1 MGCDL
6 TLTDYNIAKFMETHS
21 QWKIIKNTIHDI
33 VLKYDNEIKFYN
45 PQSIHVNL
53 HEDKIVVQIDTGAIP
68 FRLIK
73 ELNNYFEKDCNS
85 ISVSSGHH
93 INLHYKF

>member
-1 MGCDL
+1 M
-6 TLTDYNIAKFMETHS
+6 TDSNIDEFMKSYSRWPMIENN
-21 QWKIIKNTIHDI
+21 IRDI
-33 VLKYDNEIKFYN
+33 VLKYDHEIKFYN

-53 HEDKIVVQIDTGAIP
+53 HENQIVVQIDTGEIP

-73 ELNNYFEKDCNS
+73 ELNKYFGKDCNK
-85 ISVSSGHH
+85 ISVSVGHH

>member
-1 MGCDL
+1 M
-6 TLTDYNIAKFMETHS
+6 TDSNIDEFMKSYSRWTMIENN
-21 QWKIIKNTIHDI
+21 IRDI
-33 VLKYDNEIKFYN
+33 VLKYDHEIKFYN

-53 HEDKIVVQIDTGAIP
+53 YDNKIVVQIDTGEIP

-73 ELNNYFEKDCNS
+73 ELNNYLGKDCNK
-85 ISVSSGHH
+85 ISVSVGHH

>member
-1 MGCDL
+1 MKS
-6 TLTDYNIAKFMETHS
+6 YSRWPIIENNIR
-21 QWKIIKNTIHDI
+21 DI
-33 VLKYDNEIKFYN
+33 VLKYDHEIKFYN

-53 HEDKIVVQIDTGAIP
+53 HENKIVVQIDTGEIP

-73 ELNNYFEKDCNS
+73 ELNKYFGKDYNK
-85 ISVSSGHH
+85 ISVSVGHH

>member
-1 MGCDL
+1 M
-6 TLTDYNIAKFMETHS
+6 TNHNIDEFMKSYS
-21 QWKIIKNTIHDI
+21 QWGTIKNKVRDI
-33 VLKYDNEIKFYN
+33 VLKYDHEIKFYN

-53 HEDKIVVQIDTGAIP
+53 HEDKIVVQIDTGEIP

-73 ELNNYFEKDCNS
+73 ELNNYFGKDCNK
-85 ISVSSGHH
+85 ISVSVGHH

>member
-1 MGCDL
+1 M
-6 TLTDYNIAKFMETHS
+6 TDSNIDEFMKSYSRWTMIENN
-21 QWKIIKNTIHDI
+21 IRDI
-33 VLKYDNEIKFYN
+33 VLKYDHEIKFYN

-53 HEDKIVVQIDTGAIP
+53 HENQIVVQIDTGEIP

-73 ELNNYFEKDCNS
+73 ELNKYFGKDCNK
-85 ISVSSGHH
+85 ISVSVGHH

>member
-1 MGCDL
+1 M
-6 TLTDYNIAKFMETHS
+6 TYSNITEFMKNYS
-21 QWKIIKNTIHDI
+21 QWGTIKNTVRDI

-45 PQSIHVNL
+45 PQSIHVDL
-53 HEDKIVVQIDTGAIP
+53 HENHIVVQIDTGAIP

-73 ELNNYFEKDCNS
+73 ELNNYLEKDCNS
-85 ISVSSGHH
+85 ISVSVGHH

>member
-1 MGCDL
+1 M
-6 TLTDYNIAKFMETHS
+6 TDSNIDEFMKSYSRWTMIENN
-21 QWKIIKNTIHDI
+21 IRDI
-33 VLKYDNEIKFYN
+33 VLKYDHEIKFYN

-53 HEDKIVVQIDTGAIP
+53 HENKIVVQIDTGEIP

-73 ELNNYFEKDCNS
+73 ELNNYFGKDCNE
-85 ISVSSGHH
+85 ISVSVGHH

>member
-1 MGCDL
+1 M
-6 TLTDYNIAKFMETHS
+6 TDSNINEFMKSYSRWT
-21 QWKIIKNTIHDI
+21 IIENNIRDI
-33 VLKYDNEIKFYN
+33 VLKYDHEIKFYN

-53 HEDKIVVQIDTGAIP
+53 HENQIVVQIDTGEIP

-73 ELNNYFEKDCNS
+73 ELNKYFGKDCNK
-85 ISVSSGHH
+85 ISVSVGHH

>member
-1 MGCDL
+1 M
-6 TLTDYNIAKFMETHS
+6 TDSNIAEFMKSYSRWT
-21 QWKIIKNTIHDI
+21 IIENNIRDI

-53 HEDKIVVQIDTGAIP
+53 HKDKIVVQIDTGAIP
-68 FRLIK
+68 FKLIK
-73 ELNNYFEKDCNS
+73 ELNKYFEKDCNE
-85 ISVSSGHH
+85 ISVSVGHH

>member
-1 MGCDL
+1 M
-6 TLTDYNIAKFMETHS
+6 TYSNIDEFMKSYSRWT
-21 QWKIIKNTIHDI
+21 IIENNIRDI
-33 VLKYDNEIKFYN
+33 VLEYDHEIKFYN

-53 HEDKIVVQIDTGAIP
+53 HKDKIVVQIDTGAIP

-73 ELNNYFEKDCNS
+73 ELNKYFGKDCNE
-85 ISVSSGHH
+85 IGVSVGHH

>member
-1 MGCDL
+1 M
-6 TLTDYNIAKFMETHS
+6 TDSNIDEFMKSYSRWTM
-21 QWKIIKNTIHDI
+21 IKNNIRDI
-33 VLKYDNEIKFYN
+33 VLKYDHEIKFYN

-53 HEDKIVVQIDTGAIP
+53 HENQIVVQIDTGEIP

-73 ELNNYFEKDCNS
+73 ELNKYFGKDCNK
-85 ISVSSGHH
+85 ISVSVGHH

>member
-1 MGCDL
+1 MIEN
-6 TLTDYNIAKFMETHS
+6 NIR
-21 QWKIIKNTIHDI
+21 DI

-53 HEDKIVVQIDTGAIP
+53 HKDKIVVQIDTGAIP
-68 FRLIK
+68 FKLIK
-73 ELNNYFEKDCNS
+73 ELNKYFEKDCNE
-85 ISVSSGHH
+85 ISVSVGHH

>member
-1 MGCDL
+1 MGGL
-6 TLTDYNIAKFMETHS
+6 TLTYSNITEFMENYS
-21 QWKIIKNTIHDI
+21 QWGTIKTTIHDI

-53 HEDKIVVQIDTGAIP
+53 HENQIVVQIDTGEIP

-73 ELNNYFEKDCNS
+73 ELNKYFGKDCNK
-85 ISVSSGHH
+85 ISVSVGHH

>member
-1 MGCDL
+1 M
-6 TLTDYNIAKFMETHS
+6 TDSNIDEFMKSYSRWTMIENN
-21 QWKIIKNTIHDI
+21 IRDI
-33 VLKYDNEIKFYN
+33 VLKYDHEIKFYN

-53 HEDKIVVQIDTGAIP
+53 HENKIVVQIDTGEIP

-73 ELNNYFEKDCNS
+73 ELNKYFGKDCNK
-85 ISVSSGHH
+85 ISVSVGHH

>member
-1 MGCDL
+1 M
-6 TLTDYNIAKFMETHS
+6 TDSNIDEFMKSYSKWTMIENN
-21 QWKIIKNTIHDI
+21 IRDI
-33 VLKYDNEIKFYN
+33 VLKYDHEIKFYN

-53 HEDKIVVQIDTGAIP
+53 HENQIVVQIDTGEIP

-73 ELNNYFEKDCNS
+73 ELNKYFGKDCNK
-85 ISVSSGHH
+85 ISVSVGHH

>member
-1 MGCDL
+1 M
-6 TLTDYNIAKFMETHS
+6 TYSNIAEFMENYS
-21 QWKIIKNTIHDI
+21 QWGTIKNTVRDI

-45 PQSIHVNL
+45 PQSIHVDL
-53 HEDKIVVQIDTGAIP
+53 HENHIVVQIDTGAIP

-73 ELNNYFEKDCNS
+73 ELNNYLEKDCNS
-85 ISVSSGHH
+85 ISVSVGHH